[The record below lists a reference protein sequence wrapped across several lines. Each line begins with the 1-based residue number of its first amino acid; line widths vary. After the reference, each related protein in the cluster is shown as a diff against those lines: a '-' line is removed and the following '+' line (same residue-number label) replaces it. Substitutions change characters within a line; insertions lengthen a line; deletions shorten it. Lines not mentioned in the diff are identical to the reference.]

1 MKINQ
6 LLSGIFLAIVLL
18 MLADCTKEP
27 SPAKVSSDGSIV
39 SQDNYVKIGQVL
51 EFAAR
56 KHPLTKASG
65 EPDFDVSPYC
75 GSSGD
80 TLLYIV
86 NYGDNDGWQILSSD
100 ARTPAVIAE
109 GETGSFSLTEGS
121 PAVQV
126 WLDCTAQDI
135 AAVRRASDSELNF
148 SKDEI
153 AANKQ
158 VWGMRGDGDLEP
170 ITLDEGYWDFTV
182 SSEVL
187 VADSLEHM
195 TPHWDQE
202 APYNA
207 YCPFRTDSTTARAPA
222 GCVAI
227 AAAEVLYYLHYKI
240 GVPATMVNY
249 GYSTGNINSPNSY
262 FTGSSTT
269 VWDLMD
275 GDNHLINNPA
285 DEEALMIGYIG
296 QVINM
301 HYTNTYAW
309 TFPANIRT
317 QLFPQCGLTCNH
329 GSYNETVVKNN
340 LNNQLPVIVTASNLL
355 VPTDFD
361 IHCFVIDGYKKTY
374 TKYTYYHYFVPDH
387 PNSWVPTPE
396 YEPYYTYSQTTPKI
410 TQIKINWGWWTQWH
424 KDNNNNGPYN
434 NGWYALTAN
443 WVVTHSGNTY
453 SYNYHVSSIYDIAAA
468 E

>member
-51 EFAAR
+51 EFAAS

-65 EPDFDVSPYC
+65 EPDFDVAPYC

-126 WLDCTAQDI
+126 WIDCTAQDI
-135 AAVRRASDSELNF
+135 AAVRRASDSQLNF

-158 VWGMRGDGDLEP
+158 VWGMRGNGDLEP
-170 ITLDEGYWDFTV
+170 ITIDEGYWDYTV
-182 SSEVL
+182 SSEVID
-187 VADSLEHM
+187 ADSLAHM
-195 TPHWDQE
+195 TPHWDQD

-207 YCPFRTDSTTARAPA
+207 YCPLKSNGVERKPA
-222 GCVAI
+222 GCVAV
-227 AAAEVLYYLHYKI
+227 AAAEVLYYLHNHL
-240 GVPATMVNY
+240 GVPATMADSVTNN
-249 GYSTGNINSPNSY
+249 GIFVGASTTIWGLMNNEY
-262 FTGSSTT
+262 SSTY
-269 VWDLMD
+269 
-275 GDNHLINNPA
+275 A
-285 DEEALMIGYIG
+285 DAEALMLGYVG
-296 QVINM
+296 QEVNM
-301 HYTNTYAW
+301 HYTDDYSWAI
-309 TFPANIRT
+309 PANIRT

-340 LNNQLPVIVTASNLL
+340 LNNQMPVIVTATNLL

-374 TKYTYYHYFVPDH
+374 KKYTYYHYFVPDH
-387 PNSWVPTPE
+387 PNSWIPTPE
-396 YEPYYTYSQTTPKI
+396 YEPYYTYSQTTPQI
-410 TQIKINWGWWTQWH
+410 TQIKINWGWWTQW
-424 KDNNNNGPYN
+424 KPDINGNGPYN
-434 NGWYALTAN
+434 DGWYSLTAN
-443 WVVTHSGNTY
+443 WVVFENDSTSYTY
-453 SYNYHVSSIYDIAAA
+453 NHNVSAIYDISIID

>member
-135 AAVRRASDSELNF
+135 AAVRRASDSQLNF

-170 ITLDEGYWDFTV
+170 IELEMGHWEYTVTADTIVTETLN
-182 SSEVL
+182 
-187 VADSLEHM
+187 HM
-195 TPHWDQE
+195 LPEWHQD

-207 YCPFRTDSTTARAPA
+207 YCPLKSNSTTDRAPA
-222 GCVAI
+222 GCVAV
-227 AAAEVLYYLHYKI
+227 AGAQTLYYLHSLW
-240 GVPATMVNY
+240 GVPSTM
-249 GYSTGNINSPNSY
+249 YSTCSCTGNINNYSRSFSNSTSTAWSAMCTGCIFDLTADAEAILIA
-262 FTGSSTT
+262 FTGHC
-269 VWDLMD
+269 V
-275 GDNHLINNPA
+275 
-285 DEEALMIGYIG
+285 
-296 QVINM
+296 NM
-301 HYTNTYAW
+301 HYHNTYSSAQ
-309 TFPANIRT
+309 TADLGPDFFDQYGIAIRSR
-317 QLFPQCGLTCNH
+317 
-329 GSYNETVVKNN
+329 SYNADTVKHYLNQN
-340 LNNQLPVIVTASNLL
+340 LPIIVAAGDSSG
-355 VPTDFD
+355 DR
-361 IHCFVIDGYKKTY
+361 HCFAIDGYKKEFISYAT
-374 TKYTYYHYFVPDH
+374 YHYFVPDH
-387 PNSWVPTPE
+387 PNSWIPTPE
-396 YEPYYTYSQTTPKI
+396 YEPYYTYSQTTPA
-410 TQIKINWGWWTQWH
+410 IKHIRINWGWISQWL
-424 KDNNNNGPYN
+424 GGTN
-434 NGWYALTAN
+434 NGWYGLTADWYVN
-443 WVVTHSGNTY
+443 NNTNHY
-453 SYNYHVSSIYDIAAA
+453 SNNVMIYYGFHL
-468 E
+468 